1 MKKTTK
7 SHCFYF
13 VSKTLWYRSII
24 LVKKHNDYLS
34 TMHCIVLYTTIYTKE
49 NNSFVQFLLSQ
60 RLSRT
65 ILHFN
70 TLLYSGILFVHLETS
85 RSYFKSKLDVITG
98 LYYQRPLFITIIA
111 FFFIGCMLV
120 Q

>member
-13 VSKTLWYRSII
+13 VRKRYGTDQLYWSKNIMII
-24 LVKKHNDYLS
+24 LVLCTVLSFTLLYILKK
-34 TMHCIVLYTTIYTKE
+34 

-111 FFFIGCMLV
+111 FFIRCMLV

>member
-24 LVKKHNDYLS
+24 LVKNIMIILVLCTVLS
-34 TMHCIVLYTTIYTKE
+34 FTLLYILKK
-49 NNSFVQFLLSQ
+49 NNYFVQFLLSQ

-85 RSYFKSKLDVITG
+85 RSYFKSKLYVITS

-111 FFFIGCMLV
+111 FFIGCMLV